1 MDNFDI
7 ENVSPTKFF
16 NLLNL
21 SLLPTDNWKELLEVR
36 KKDFPQYRNNRNKEN
51 LKNENEP
58 LSDNIIYQYWLNNE
72 IGYANSWKSNF
83 KEKNIALIYE
93 NNIIQIDKYIS
104 YLEQERDNLLK
115 TISKKQKTK
124 ISYIWKKNP
133 DMELP
138 ELYSQ
143 MINEYKLIA
152 SETKYEHFKAVFTG
166 QPIESINPIKWH
178 QENATELLYFIERLG
193 QSFNIDYNPK
203 KADYQKMTSCFV
215 KPDGI
220 QFNASWKSLKTNLEI
235 NLSPEKQK
243 AIDELVSNF

>member
-36 KKDFPQYRNNRNKEN
+36 KKDFPQYRNNINKEN
-51 LKNENEP
+51 LKNGNEP

-124 ISYIWKKNP
+124 ISYIWQSNP
-133 DMELP
+133 DKELP
-138 ELYSQ
+138 ELYSL
-143 MINEYKLIA
+143 MIDKYKLIA
-152 SETKYEHFKAVFTG
+152 SETKYKHFKAVFTG
-166 QPIESINPIKWH
+166 QPIDEIEKIKKTKKFT
-178 QENATELLYFIERLG
+178 NVLLTYFISKLFQE
-193 QSFNIDYNPK
+193 SNPNDYLII
-203 KADYQKMTSCFV
+203 AESCFEDA
-215 KPDGI
+215 K
-220 QFNASWKSLKTNLEI
+220 
-235 NLSPEKQK
+235 NLSQAQINYFNNQNRLPKNHSL
-243 AIDELVSNF
+243 IDALLKDLPNPL

>member
-36 KKDFPQYRNNRNKEN
+36 KKDFPQYRNNINKEN
-51 LKNENEP
+51 LKNGNEP

-124 ISYIWKKNP
+124 ISYIWQSNP
-133 DMELP
+133 DKELP
-138 ELYSQ
+138 ELYSL
-143 MINEYKLIA
+143 MIDKYKLIA

-166 QPIESINPIKWH
+166 QPIDEIEKIKKTKKFT
-178 QENATELLYFIERLG
+178 NVLLTYFISKLFQE
-193 QSFNIDYNPK
+193 SNPNDYLII
-203 KADYQKMTSCFV
+203 AESCFEDA
-215 KPDGI
+215 K
-220 QFNASWKSLKTNLEI
+220 
-235 NLSPEKQK
+235 NLSQAQINYFNNQNRLPKNHSL
-243 AIDELVSNF
+243 IDALLKDLPNPL